1 VDARTR
7 GRLLGALAKTSEGLE
22 VLELRLEGKSDE
34 VALQALYKQVGT
46 LLPNVRALHTL
57 RLCAV
62 RVPTATE
69 PEEGPSRLAVWTRPR
84 EGSALRSMVF
94 PSGACWE
101 LERGEW
107 VRVN

>member
-1 VDARTR
+1 MTFSAPQ
-7 GRLLGALAKTSEGLE
+7 
-22 VLELRLEGKSDE
+22 

-46 LLPNVRALHTL
+46 VLPNVRALHTL
-57 RLCAV
+57 RLRAV
-62 RVPTATE
+62 RTTTAAE
-69 PEEGPSRLAVWTRPR
+69 SEEGPSRLAVWTRPR
-84 EGSALRSMVF
+84 EGSTLVLRCMVF